1 MSVFKVGQ
9 DVTDLHVESNIIGQF
24 NEYLSD
30 PSFSSPESY
39 QDFGAGYEEANTT
52 KYHLPHQPQQYVD
65 SSESSIP
72 PLVSHLAIIY
82 ILGVIIVNLFFLE

>member
-9 DVTDLHVESNIIGQF
+9 DVTEIHVESNIMGQF

-39 QDFGAGYEEANTT
+39 QDFGAGYEEANTP
-52 KYHLPHQPQQYVD
+52 KYHLPNQPQQYVD
-65 SSESSIP
+65 SSESSVP

-82 ILGVIIVNLFFLE
+82 ILTVVIVIFF